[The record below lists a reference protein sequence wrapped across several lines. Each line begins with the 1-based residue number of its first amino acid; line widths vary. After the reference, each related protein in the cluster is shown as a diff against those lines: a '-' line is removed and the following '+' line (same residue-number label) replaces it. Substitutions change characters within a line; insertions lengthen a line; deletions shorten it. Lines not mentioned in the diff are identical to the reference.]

1 MCATYAHLLAQGY
14 GRMRRGEGLCRIC
27 ATRGAGHTT
36 RTDEEE
42 MEKTGALGL
51 LPGVVSLVCL

>member
-1 MCATYAHLLAQGY
+1 
-14 GRMRRGEGLCRIC
+14 MRRGEGLCRIC